1 MTFPCKLTAFVVV
14 RDQAAVELRHHSG
27 RLRLALLR
35 LLVRHA
41 SHRLGRVRLRAPQD
55 LLHPGLQQGRQ
66 VRLMHVRPRTLTM
79 TEPDP
84 SASPVSFVVL
94 FTLLHRNYVS
104 YLIPMAIFNMVIQ
117 VFVVMSSYQSIAEK
131 FKKTGNPRVSEIKE
145 GKSLMRHH
153 AGE

>member
-1 MTFPCKLTAFVVV
+1 MQCDGLVIG

-27 RLRLALLR
+27 RLHLAVLR

-41 SHRLGRVRLRAPQD
+41 SHWLGRVRLRAPQD

-66 VRLMHVRPRTLTM
+66 VWLRHAERNTLVIIQS
-79 TEPDP
+79 DP
-84 SASPVSFVVL
+84 LLRVF
-94 FTLLHRNYVS
+94 FLLHRNYVS

-131 FKKTGNPRVSEIKE
+131 FKKTGNPRVSEI
-145 GKSLMRHH
+145 LIVIN
-153 AGE
+153 